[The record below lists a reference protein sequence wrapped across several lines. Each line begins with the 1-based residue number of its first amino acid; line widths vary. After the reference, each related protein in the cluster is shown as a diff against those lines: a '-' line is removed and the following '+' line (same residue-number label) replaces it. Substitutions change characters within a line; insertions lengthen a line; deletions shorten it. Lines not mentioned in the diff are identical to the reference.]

1 MARVRDFSSVK
12 REGVKKEAK
21 ERASRMAKR
30 PRALTPKQAKFV
42 EVFLATNNATEAARQ
57 AYSSTSISK
66 DKDMHNTGYQ
76 ALKSPII
83 QETIEQVQ
91 KSIADSISDKLLI
104 EKHLELLNAQKIT
117 RTRKMG
123 GVEEVEEQIDTQA
136 ISKGLDMAYKLKGS
150 YAAEKKVNL
159 NVDYEIS
166 DNQYEQ
172 IIRTAA
178 IARGSGS
185 KSSS

>member
-1 MARVRDFSSVK
+1 
-12 REGVKKEAK
+12 
-21 ERASRMAKR
+21 
-30 PRALTPKQAKFV
+30 
-42 EVFLATNNATEAARQ
+42 
-57 AYSSTSISK
+57 
-66 DKDMHNTGYQ
+66 
-76 ALKSPII
+76 
-83 QETIEQVQ
+83 
-91 KSIADSISDKLLI
+91 
-104 EKHLELLNAQKIT
+104 
-117 RTRKMG
+117 MG
-123 GVEEVEEQIDTQA
+123 DVEEVEEQIDTQA

-185 KSSS
+185 ESSS

>member
-30 PRALTPKQAKFV
+30 PRAQTPKQAKFV
-42 EVFLATNNATEAARQ
+42 EVFLATNNDTEAARQ

-76 ALKSPII
+76 VLKSPII

-104 EKHLELLNAQKIT
+104 EKHL
-117 RTRKMG
+117 
-123 GVEEVEEQIDTQA
+123 
-136 ISKGLDMAYKLKGS
+136 
-150 YAAEKKVNL
+150 
-159 NVDYEIS
+159 
-166 DNQYEQ
+166 
-172 IIRTAA
+172 
-178 IARGSGS
+178 
-185 KSSS
+185 